1 MYSLQYSC
9 NSRFG
14 NYDDGFYLTKKFK
27 SFNVYHMEDTLKRI
41 TAVLI
46 TASVLSLT
54 AVFLSIGN
62 IDINKHAVAQLTT
75 QDPFPNNTETI
86 AELENILG
94 DQNAHIILNGTNI
107 ANPNNT
113 LPDSIN
119 INIKE
124 DCMKL
129 PNSEHMYCP

>member
-1 MYSLQYSC
+1 
-9 NSRFG
+9 
-14 NYDDGFYLTKKFK
+14 
-27 SFNVYHMEDTLKRI
+27 MEDTLKRI

-46 TASVLSLT
+46 TASVISLT
-54 AVFLSIGN
+54 AVFLYIGN

-75 QDPFPNNTETI
+75 QNTFPNNTETI
-86 AELENILG
+86 EELDKLLG
-94 DQNAHIILNGTNI
+94 NNTAIILSDTHI
-107 ANPNNT
+107 SNPKNT
-113 LPDSIN
+113 LLDSIN

>member
-1 MYSLQYSC
+1 
-9 NSRFG
+9 
-14 NYDDGFYLTKKFK
+14 
-27 SFNVYHMEDTLKRI
+27 MEDTLKII

-86 AELENILG
+86 ESLDKLLG
-94 DQNAHIILNGTNI
+94 NNTAIILSDTHI
-107 ANPNNT
+107 SNPKNT
-113 LPDSIN
+113 LLDSIN

-129 PNSEHMYCP
+129 PNTEHMYCP

>member
-1 MYSLQYSC
+1 
-9 NSRFG
+9 
-14 NYDDGFYLTKKFK
+14 
-27 SFNVYHMEDTLKRI
+27 MEDTLKRI

-54 AVFLSIGN
+54 AVFLYIGN
-62 IDINKHAVAQLTT
+62 MDINKHAVAQLTT
-75 QDPFPNNTETI
+75 QNTFPNNTETI
-86 AELENILG
+86 EELDKLLG
-94 DQNAHIILNGTNI
+94 NNTAIILSDTHI
-107 ANPNNT
+107 SNPKNT
-113 LPDSIN
+113 LLDSIN

>member
-1 MYSLQYSC
+1 
-9 NSRFG
+9 
-14 NYDDGFYLTKKFK
+14 
-27 SFNVYHMEDTLKRI
+27 MEDTLKRI

-54 AVFLSIGN
+54 AVFLYIGN

-75 QDPFPNNTETI
+75 QNTFPNNTETI
-86 AELENILG
+86 EELDKLLG
-94 DQNAHIILNGTNI
+94 NNTAIILSDTHI
-107 ANPNNT
+107 SNPKNT
-113 LPDSIN
+113 LLDSIN

>member
-1 MYSLQYSC
+1 MYSIPYSC

-27 SFNVYHMEDTLKRI
+27 SLNVYHMEDTLKII

-54 AVFLSIGN
+54 AVFLYIGN

-86 AELENILG
+86 ESLDKLLG
-94 DQNAHIILNGTNI
+94 NNTAIILNDTRI
-107 ANPNNT
+107 SNPNNT
-113 LPDSIN
+113 LLDSIS
-119 INIKE
+119 INLKE
-124 DCMKL
+124 NCMTL
-129 PNSEHMYCP
+129 PNSNHLYCP

>member
-1 MYSLQYSC
+1 
-9 NSRFG
+9 
-14 NYDDGFYLTKKFK
+14 
-27 SFNVYHMEDTLKRI
+27 MEDTLKRI

-54 AVFLSIGN
+54 AVFLYIGN

-86 AELENILG
+86 ESLDKLLG
-94 DQNAHIILNGTNI
+94 NNTAIILSDTHI
-107 ANPNNT
+107 SNPKNT
-113 LPDSIN
+113 LLDSIN

>member
-1 MYSLQYSC
+1 M
-9 NSRFG
+9 
-14 NYDDGFYLTKKFK
+14 KI
-27 SFNVYHMEDTLKRI
+27 I

-54 AVFLSIGN
+54 AVFLYIGN

-86 AELENILG
+86 ESLDKLLG
-94 DQNAHIILNGTNI
+94 NNTAIILSDTHI
-107 ANPNNT
+107 SNPKNT
-113 LPDSIN
+113 LLDSIN

>member
-1 MYSLQYSC
+1 M
-9 NSRFG
+9 
-14 NYDDGFYLTKKFK
+14 
-27 SFNVYHMEDTLKRI
+27 KRI

-54 AVFLSIGN
+54 AALLYIDN
-62 IDINKHAVAQLTT
+62 IDINKHAIAQITT
-75 QDPFPNNTETI
+75 QNPFPNNTETI
-86 AELENILG
+86 ESLDKLLG
-94 DQNAHIILNGTNI
+94 NNTAIILNNTYI
-107 ANPNNT
+107 SDPNNT
-113 LPDSIN
+113 LLDSIN

>member
-1 MYSLQYSC
+1 M
-9 NSRFG
+9 
-14 NYDDGFYLTKKFK
+14 
-27 SFNVYHMEDTLKRI
+27 KRI

-54 AVFLSIGN
+54 AALLYIDN
-62 IDINKHAVAQLTT
+62 IDINKQAIAQLTT
-75 QDPFPNNTETI
+75 QNSFPNNTETI
-86 AELENILG
+86 ESLDKLLG
-94 DQNAHIILNGTNI
+94 NNTAIILNDTNI
-107 ANPNNT
+107 SNPNNT
-113 LPDSIN
+113 LLDSIN

>member
-1 MYSLQYSC
+1 
-9 NSRFG
+9 
-14 NYDDGFYLTKKFK
+14 
-27 SFNVYHMEDTLKRI
+27 LKRI

-54 AVFLSIGN
+54 AALLYINN
-62 IDINKHAVAQLTT
+62 IDINKHAIAQLTT
-75 QDPFPNNTETI
+75 QNPFPNNTETI
-86 AELENILG
+86 ESLDKLLG
-94 DQNAHIILNGTNI
+94 NNTAIILNDTNI
-107 ANPNNT
+107 SNPNNT
-113 LPDSIN
+113 LLDSIN

>member
-1 MYSLQYSC
+1 
-9 NSRFG
+9 
-14 NYDDGFYLTKKFK
+14 
-27 SFNVYHMEDTLKRI
+27 MEDTLKRI

-54 AVFLSIGN
+54 AVFLYIGN

-75 QDPFPNNTETI
+75 QNTFPNNTETI
-86 AELENILG
+86 EELDRLLG
-94 DQNAHIILNGTNI
+94 NNTAIILSDTHI
-107 ANPNNT
+107 SNPKNT
-113 LPDSIN
+113 LLDSIN

>member
-1 MYSLQYSC
+1 
-9 NSRFG
+9 
-14 NYDDGFYLTKKFK
+14 
-27 SFNVYHMEDTLKRI
+27 MEDTLKRI

-54 AVFLSIGN
+54 AVFLYIGN
-62 IDINKHAVAQLTT
+62 IDINKHAVAQPTT
-75 QDPFPNNTETI
+75 QNTFPNNTETI
-86 AELENILG
+86 EELDKLLGNNI
-94 DQNAHIILNGTNI
+94 AIILSDTHI
-107 ANPNNT
+107 SNPKNT
-113 LPDSIN
+113 LLDSIN

>member
-1 MYSLQYSC
+1 
-9 NSRFG
+9 
-14 NYDDGFYLTKKFK
+14 
-27 SFNVYHMEDTLKRI
+27 MEDTLKRI

-54 AVFLSIGN
+54 AVFLYIGN

-86 AELENILG
+86 ESLDKLLG
-94 DQNAHIILNGTNI
+94 NNTAIILSDTHI
-107 ANPNNT
+107 SNPKNT
-113 LPDSIN
+113 LLDSIN

-129 PNSEHMYCP
+129 PNSEHLYCP

>member
-1 MYSLQYSC
+1 
-9 NSRFG
+9 
-14 NYDDGFYLTKKFK
+14 
-27 SFNVYHMEDTLKRI
+27 MEDTLKRR

-54 AVFLSIGN
+54 AVSLYIGN

-75 QDPFPNNTETI
+75 QNTFPNNTETI
-86 AELENILG
+86 EELDKLLG
-94 DQNAHIILNGTNI
+94 NNTAIILSDTHI
-107 ANPNNT
+107 SNPKNT
-113 LPDSIN
+113 LLDSIN

>member
-1 MYSLQYSC
+1 M
-9 NSRFG
+9 
-14 NYDDGFYLTKKFK
+14 
-27 SFNVYHMEDTLKRI
+27 KRI

-54 AVFLSIGN
+54 AALLYIDN
-62 IDINKHAVAQLTT
+62 IDINKQAIAQLTT
-75 QDPFPNNTETI
+75 QNPFPNNTETI
-86 AELENILG
+86 ESLDKLLG
-94 DQNAHIILNGTNI
+94 NNTAIILNDTNI
-107 ANPNNT
+107 SNPSNT
-113 LPDSIN
+113 LLDSIN